1 MSLCKYCGAP
11 IEWIRT
17 QEGKTIPVDQD
28 PVFVVEGDGKAE
40 FYLED
45 MAEPITGREAK
56 PEEDTKGLEVAFVPH
71 FRTCR
76 QADKPTRRRT
86 ERGAGYGGLSP
97 AT

>member
-56 PEEDTKGLEVAFVPH
+56 PEEDTKGLEVAFAPH

-76 QADKPTRRRT
+76 QGSGATNRRT
-86 ERGAGYGGLSP
+86 EYGPAPGGLAQ

>member
-17 QEGKTIPVDQD
+17 PEGKTIPVDQD
-28 PVFVVEGDGKAE
+28 PVFVVEGDGKAK

-45 MAEPITGREAK
+45 MAEPITGREAR
-56 PEEDTKGLEVAFVPH
+56 PEERTKGLEAAFVPH
-71 FRTCR
+71 FRTCH
-76 QADKPTRRRT
+76 QGDKPANRREEYGT
-86 ERGAGYGGLSP
+86 APGGLAP